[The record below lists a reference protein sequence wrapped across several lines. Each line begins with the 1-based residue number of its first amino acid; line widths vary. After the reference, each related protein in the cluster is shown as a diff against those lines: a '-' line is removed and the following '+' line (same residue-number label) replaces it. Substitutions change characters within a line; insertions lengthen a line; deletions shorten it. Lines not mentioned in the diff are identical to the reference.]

1 MNRAPWILALSLC
14 SVLVA
19 ASAVVAAPPAKPDL
33 AKGQTIAS
41 KLCAACHGADGNSP
55 TPANPKLA
63 GQAAE
68 YLEKQLHNF
77 KAAQGKKP
85 ERDNAVMAGMVANL
99 SPEDMR
105 NVAAYYASQKPKG
118 GVARSRELVFV
129 GQKLYRGGNAA
140 TGLPAC
146 AGCHGPN
153 GAGVPAQYPRLAG
166 QYAEYTA
173 AQLKI
178 FHDGQRANDTNRMM
192 RAIAAKMSDSEMLA
206 VSDYIAGLR

>member
-1 MNRAPWILALSLC
+1 MKRAPWISVFSLW

-19 ASAVVAAPPAKPDL
+19 ASAVATDPPAKPDL

-41 KLCAACHGADGNSP
+41 QLCAACHGTDGNSP
-55 TPANPKLA
+55 TPANPNLA
-63 GQAAE
+63 GHTAE
-68 YLEKQLHNF
+68 YLEKQMHNF
-77 KAAQGKKP
+77 KAVQGKKP
-85 ERDNAVMAGMVANL
+85 ERENAIMAGMVANL
-99 SPEDMR
+99 SPGDMR
-105 NVAAYYASQKPKG
+105 NVAAYFASQKPKG
-118 GVARSRELVFV
+118 GASRSRELAFV
-129 GQKLYRGGNAA
+129 GQKLYRAGNAA

-173 AQLKI
+173 AQLKA
-178 FHDGQRANDTNRMM
+178 FHDNQRANDGNRMM
-192 RAIAAKMSDSEMLA
+192 RSIAAKMSDAEMRA